1 MFPHDPQANHV
12 RANLFTLLTGL
23 NRPLRTIR
31 SHDTKSHVL
40 RRKSVTGTSKTK
52 QLVPVHLDLPLFW
65 KSHCATC
72 VHACDFVP
80 CDRIVQRAYSEKD
93 SCGVV
98 FIDEE
103 FLKSKLQNLQHYKL
117 WIVSG
122 IRSSP
127 GVIALFRPQEQ
138 PGLALENRRTVSY
151 SPRQRTL
158 SERLEYF
165 DPQTGTE
172 MLPCAPT

>member
-1 MFPHDPQANHV
+1 MELQ
-12 RANLFTLLTGL
+12 
-23 NRPLRTIR
+23 
-31 SHDTKSHVL
+31 
-40 RRKSVTGTSKTK
+40 K
-52 QLVPVHLDLPLFW
+52 QRQVKVDLYEYVALFW

-172 MLPCAPT
+172 MLPCAPTWKKTVWSSARAANKHIHYQIC